1 LLYHLSHIPSPFFAV
16 VICQGRRVLDPKGLT
31 KGMSRQDTNQEDQKA
46 DDQTG
51 KFFIFALG
59 L

>member
-1 LLYHLSHIPSPFFAV
+1 VPLAGIAE
-16 VICQGRRVLDPKGLT
+16 VLDPKGLR
-31 KGMSRQDTNQEDQKA
+31 KGMNRRNINGEDQKA